1 VHPSDL
7 APVLIALGARIKLA
21 GPAGEKTMPLE
32 KFFVLP
38 QVDYKRENILQPGE
52 ILTEVQIP
60 HPKPGSK
67 GFYHKVRERQAW
79 DHAIVS
85 VSAVVQAKGGVCQ
98 EAHVVL
104 GGVAPIPWRAA
115 KAEDFLRGKKLD
127 ESSAQKV
134 AEIALEGA
142 RPMKD
147 NVYKVG
153 LAKSLI
159 QRALLASA

>member
-1 VHPSDL
+1 
-7 APVLIALGARIKLA
+7 
-21 GPAGEKTMPLE
+21 M
-32 KFFVLP
+32 
-38 QVDYKRENILQPGE
+38 
-52 ILTEVQIP
+52 TEVQIP

-67 GFYHKVRERQAW
+67 GFYHKARERQAW

-85 VSAVVQAKGGVCQ
+85 VSTVVQSSRGIVR

-115 KAEDFLRGKKLD
+115 KAEDFLRGKRVD
-127 ESSAQKV
+127 ETNAQK
-134 AEIALEGA
+134 ASEIAIEGA

-159 QRALLASA
+159 QRALLASV